1 MRIKSMQLKITIPAV
16 ICLLVTAGVIIFFSA
31 YNLRNSASNARDQAI
46 RSAKREAGFM
56 GQSIATGL
64 SGNLEKAKS
73 SAEVLAQIL
82 GAVKDKDFQFQMN
95 RFNVK
100 AVLQTTLENNPSYFG
115 IYTCWE
121 PDGFDNMDSTYV
133 DFKNWHDSSGRL
145 IPFLWRSESGNINL
159 THLKGYKKKERGHY
173 YYESKR
179 TGEAALVDLFEF
191 TLKGNPYIL
200 TALSVPVTVDKK
212 FYGVVGVVFDM
223 SMFQEVTNDVRDL
236 YDGAGRI
243 SIITN
248 KGQLAAVTGQ
258 PEKQGR
264 SVEALA
270 NVNQEDLQTIRSGK
284 QKIEML
290 KDNLQAFVPI
300 QVGKMAT
307 PWSVNIQVP
316 KDKITA
322 KADAQMAKAMGSMW
336 IMIAIGIGCAVVAV
350 VVILFLT
357 ARIARPIKRAIA
369 ELRQN
374 SEKLEDSSKH
384 ISSSSQQMAEGSSEQ
399 ASSLEET
406 SSSLEEMSSQTK
418 QNADNADQAEKS
430 MQETSGLVDDGV
442 QAMER
447 MSGTIDEIKQSS
459 EQTSKIIK
467 TIDDIAFQT
476 NLLALNAAVEAA
488 RAGEAG
494 KGFAVVAEEVR
505 NLAQRSAEAAKNT
518 SELIEQSQNSA
529 EKGVSVAE
537 EVSRNLQNI
546 KQSSDKVS
554 TLISEISASS
564 KEQSQGIEQVNNAVA
579 EMDKVVQQ
587 NASDSEESAS
597 AAQELASQAHDLNLI
612 VDRLITVVGESE
624 GLGQRSEGHSGSQN
638 GLRAIEGSDE
648 YRRPGREDVWPDEQR
663 RIGVRSPDRGQESQQ
678 KWARNR
684 SHENSQGSSSRRSTN
699 QPDKF
704 IPFDEDE

>member
-16 ICLLVTAGVIIFFSA
+16 ICLLVTAAVIIVFSA
-31 YNLRNSASNARDQAI
+31 YHLRNSATNARNHAI
-46 RSAKREAGFM
+46 QSAKREAGFI

-64 SGNLEKAKS
+64 AGNLEKAKS
-73 SAEVLAQIL
+73 SAGVLAQIL
-82 GAVKDKDFQFQMN
+82 GAVKDEDFQFRMN

-100 AVLQTTLENNPSYFG
+100 AILQTTLANNPSYFG
-115 IYTCWE
+115 IFTCWE
-121 PDGFDNMDSTYV
+121 PDAFDNMDSTYTN
-133 DFKNWHDSSGRL
+133 FKNWHDETGRL
-145 IPFLWRSESGNINL
+145 IPFLWRDKSGKIKE
-159 THLKGYKKKERGHY
+159 TKLKDYKKKERGHF
-173 YYESKR
+173 YYESKYTR
-179 TGEAALVDLFEF
+179 EAALIEPFEYS
-191 TLKGNPYIL
+191 LQGKSYIL
-200 TALSVPVTVDKK
+200 TALTIPVMVDKN
-212 FYGVVGVVFDM
+212 FYGLVGVVFDM
-223 SMFQEVTNDVRDL
+223 SMFQEVSNDVQDL
-236 YDGAGRI
+236 YGGAGRI

-248 KGQLAAVTGQ
+248 QGKLAAVTHQ
-258 PEKQGR
+258 PEKQGQTIE
-264 SVEALA
+264 VLK
-270 NVNQEDLQTIRSGK
+270 NVNTKDLQTVQSGE

-290 KDNLQAFVPI
+290 KSTLQAFIPI
-300 QVGKMAT
+300 RIGKVAT

-322 KADAQMAKAMGSMW
+322 EADSQMDQALDSMW
-336 IMIAIGIGCAVVAV
+336 IMIFLGIGCAVVAV
-350 VVILFLT
+350 VIILFLT
-357 ARIARPIKRAIA
+357 ARIARPIKEAIQK
-369 ELRQN
+369 LRE
-374 SEKLEDSSKH
+374 SSAKLEDSSEH
-384 ISSSSQQMAEGSSEQ
+384 ISNSSQQMAEGTSEQ
-399 ASSLEET
+399 ASNLEET

-430 MQETSGLVDDGV
+430 MQETAHLVDSGV

-447 MSGTIDEIKQSS
+447 MSGTIGEIKQSS
-459 EQTSKIIK
+459 EETSKIIK

-518 SELIEQSQNSA
+518 SELIEQSQTSA

-537 EVSRNLQNI
+537 EVSKNLQSI

-564 KEQSQGIEQVNNAVA
+564 KEQSQGIDQVNTAVA

-597 AAQELASQAHDLNLI
+597 AAQELASQAHDLNQI

-624 GLGQRSEGHSGSQN
+624 GLGQARTTHSSFQEATKNRSLDMNEDQGERPSS
-638 GLRAIEGSDE
+638 RATAVSN
-648 YRRPGREDVWPDEQR
+648 RQR
-663 RIGVRSPDRGQESQQ
+663 QIGWGPKERGQEDQ
-678 KWARNR
+678 
-684 SHENSQGSSSRRSTN
+684 
-699 QPDKF
+699 D
-704 IPFDEDE
+704 